1 VRGGF
6 LFRRRS
12 LGGAPKIEYRGREQ
26 SVLPCGTQAALP
38 MVLGLDLDLVAR
50 SAVGLSIAAT
60 AFRGGA
66 AFAVIDQPRMPT
78 LSGAFEHV
86 GVRYETCG
94 GARVKVFYP
103 AAAPSDVAAPYCTDG
118 RDTSDGMAGLVGFRQ
133 TGLSFLLSHLSDAQS
148 GCWLDAPPAEAEQ
161 RPPVLVYSHGFG
173 GNMDMASYMFR
184 TFAAHGIIV
193 AAVEHTDGTASF
205 TKLVDEAPR
214 PFAPRM
220 LSRKEQLSKRAAEL
234 IAAAQPG
241 ALGLPD
247 SLDGGDLFF
256 GGHSYGGPAAL
267 LAASSASAASPSLP
281 LRGVL
286 LHDPALGMGE
296 DVWAI
301 RRAASRP
308 DVPTLSF
315 VSDEY
320 DKYGVRCGEATLHT
334 IGGFHGNFVDAYAPW
349 EDTNARCHV
358 PQSDAVAL
366 TLAALQCVC
375 ASRVL
380 TGRYGHP
387 SGSWPRFP
395 CCYRR
400 RARAIRS

>member
-1 VRGGF
+1 MSDMKPAAVLGSRSSTQLLRQVMLLLRTAPTGATLPMAWPGSSASAK
-6 LFRRRS
+6 LAYPSCSRTSRMRS
-12 LGGAPKIEYRGREQ
+12 LAAGSMRRPQRQSRGRRFLCTRMALAGTWIWLRTC
-26 SVLPCGTQAALP
+26 SVLL
-38 MVLGLDLDLVAR
+38 R
-50 SAVGLSIAAT
+50 
-60 AFRGGA
+60 R
-66 AFAVIDQPRMPT
+66 
-78 LSGAFEHV
+78 
-86 GVRYETCG
+86 
-94 GARVKVFYP
+94 
-103 AAAPSDVAAPYCTDG
+103 
-118 RDTSDGMAGLVGFRQ
+118 
-133 TGLSFLLSHLSDAQS
+133 
-148 GCWLDAPPAEAEQ
+148 
-161 RPPVLVYSHGFG
+161 
-173 GNMDMASYMFR
+173 
-184 TFAAHGIIV
+184 

-241 ALGLPD
+241 ALGSPD

-349 EDTNARCHV
+349 EDTDAGCHAA
-358 PQSDAVAL
+358 QSDAVAL
-366 TLAALQCVC
+366 TLAALQCLC

>member
-1 VRGGF
+1 M
-6 LFRRRS
+6 
-12 LGGAPKIEYRGREQ
+12 
-26 SVLPCGTQAALP
+26 LP

-148 GCWLDAPPAEAEQ
+148 GCWLDAPPAEAKQ

-193 AAVEHTDGTASF
+193 PQSSIPT
-205 TKLVDEAPR
+205 
-214 PFAPRM
+214 
-220 LSRKEQLSKRAAEL
+220 
-234 IAAAQPG
+234 AQP
-241 ALGLPD
+241 
-247 SLDGGDLFF
+247 
-256 GGHSYGGPAAL
+256 
-267 LAASSASAASPSLP
+267 ASPSLSTRPRGP
-281 LRGVL
+281 LP
-286 LHDPALGMGE
+286 HAC
-296 DVWAI
+296 
-301 RRAASRP
+301 S
-308 DVPTLSF
+308 
-315 VSDEY
+315 
-320 DKYGVRCGEATLHT
+320 
-334 IGGFHGNFVDAYAPW
+334 
-349 EDTNARCHV
+349 
-358 PQSDAVAL
+358 
-366 TLAALQCVC
+366 
-375 ASRVL
+375 
-380 TGRYGHP
+380 
-387 SGSWPRFP
+387 
-395 CCYRR
+395 
-400 RARAIRS
+400 RARSSSASEPPS